1 MFEKILINFLETKR
15 KYIQNFKPP
24 NIIAEI
30 IPTEVTDLFP
40 IDKQILAKI
49 HQFVS
54 NNPIYFKRTNIL
66 INNINF
72 ISYEGDVND
81 FFLSSKKYDTNYQ
94 PFYPTWMLSAFLL
107 CLKAKELGFTEIID
121 IGAGDGRISYCGS
134 LLNLRSI
141 GIELD
146 SSLSELQ
153 NDLCKKT
160 NINFEIVNGDAST
173 FDFAKLNLSKPLFF
187 VSGLPEMGEMFVD
200 NLINTTLKNNFLSFG
215 VVFLGSINNKR
226 KFVKDDTLYGWGE
239 IIKRN
244 NLKIIKEI
252 NLPTHWTNDNNS
264 ESKYLITK
272 KLVNN
277 SKSVGYCIF
286 S

>member
-272 KLVNN
+272 KIN
-277 SKSVGYCIF
+277 K
-286 S
+286 

>member
-30 IPTEVTDLFP
+30 IPTEVTNLFP
-40 IDKQILAKI
+40 IDKLILAKL

-54 NNPIYFKRTNIL
+54 NNPIYFKKTNIL

-81 FFLSSKKYDTNYQ
+81 FYLSSKKYDTNYQ

-134 LLNLRSI
+134 LLYLRSI

-160 NINFEIVNGDAST
+160 NINFEIVNRDAST

-272 KLVNN
+272 KI
-277 SKSVGYCIF
+277 SK
-286 S
+286 

>member
-30 IPTEVTDLFP
+30 IPTEVTNLFP
-40 IDKQILAKI
+40 IDKLILAKL

-54 NNPIYFKRTNIL
+54 NNPIYFKKTNIL

-81 FFLSSKKYDTNYQ
+81 FYLSSKKYDTNYQ

-134 LLNLRSI
+134 LLYLRSI

-160 NINFEIVNGDAST
+160 NINFEIVNRDAST

-239 IIKRN
+239 IIKKN

-272 KLVNN
+272 KI
-277 SKSVGYCIF
+277 SK
-286 S
+286 

>member
-1 MFEKILINFLETKR
+1 MFEKILTNFLETKR
-15 KYIQNFKPP
+15 KYIQNFKPA

-40 IDKQILAKI
+40 MDKQILAKL

-121 IGAGDGRISYCGS
+121 IGAGDGRIPYCGS
-134 LLNLRSI
+134 LLNLRSV

-146 SSLSELQ
+146 TNLTDLQ
-153 NDLCKKT
+153 LDLCKKT
-160 NINFEIVNGDAST
+160 DIKYEIINDDASS
-173 FDFAKLNLSKPLFF
+173 FDFDKLNLSKPIFF
-187 VSGLPEMGEMFVD
+187 ISGLPEMGEMFV
-200 NLINTTLKNNFLSFG
+200 NNVIKKTVRNKFESFG
-215 VVFLGSINNKR
+215 IVFLGSTFKR
-226 KFVKDDTLYGWGE
+226 KFASDVANYGWGE
-239 IIKRN
+239 IIKKN
-244 NLKIIKEI
+244 NLK
-252 NLPTHWTNDNNS
+252 
-264 ESKYLITK
+264 
-272 KLVNN
+272 
-277 SKSVGYCIF
+277 
-286 S
+286 

>member
-15 KYIQNFKPP
+15 KYIQNFKPA

-272 KLVNN
+272 KI
-277 SKSVGYCIF
+277 SK
-286 S
+286 

>member
-15 KYIQNFKPP
+15 KYIQNFKPA

-40 IDKQILAKI
+40 IDKQILANL

>member
-30 IPTEVTDLFP
+30 IPTEVTNLFP
-40 IDKQILAKI
+40 IDKLILAKL

-54 NNPIYFKRTNIL
+54 CNPIYFKKTNIL

-81 FFLSSKKYDTNYQ
+81 FYLSSKKYDTNYQ

-134 LLNLRSI
+134 LLYLRSI

-160 NINFEIVNGDAST
+160 NINFEIVNRDAST

-272 KLVNN
+272 KI
-277 SKSVGYCIF
+277 SK
-286 S
+286 

>member
-1 MFEKILINFLETKR
+1 MFERILVNFLETKR

-30 IPTEVTDLFP
+30 IPTEVTNLFP
-40 IDKQILAKI
+40 IDKLILAKL

-54 NNPIYFKRTNIL
+54 NNPIYFKKTNIL

-81 FFLSSKKYDTNYQ
+81 FYLSSKKYDTNYQ

-134 LLNLRSI
+134 LLYLRSI

-160 NINFEIVNGDAST
+160 NINFEIVNRDAST
-173 FDFAKLNLSKPLFF
+173 FNFDTLNLSKPLFF

-215 VVFLGSINNKR
+215 IVFLGSINNKR

-272 KLVNN
+272 KI
-277 SKSVGYCIF
+277 SK
-286 S
+286 

>member
-15 KYIQNFKPP
+15 KYIQNFKPA

-277 SKSVGYCIF
+277 SKSVGYCTF

>member
-30 IPTEVTDLFP
+30 IPTEVTNLFP
-40 IDKQILAKI
+40 IDKLILAKL

-54 NNPIYFKRTNIL
+54 NNPIYFKKTNIL

-72 ISYEGDVND
+72 IAYEGDVND
-81 FFLSSKKYDTNYQ
+81 FYLSSKKYDTNYQ

-134 LLNLRSI
+134 LLYLRSI

-160 NINFEIVNGDAST
+160 NINFEIVNRDAST

-215 VVFLGSINNKR
+215 IVFLGSINNKR

-272 KLVNN
+272 KI
-277 SKSVGYCIF
+277 SK
-286 S
+286 

>member
-30 IPTEVTDLFP
+30 IPTEVTNLFP
-40 IDKQILAKI
+40 IDKLILAKL

-54 NNPIYFKRTNIL
+54 NNPIYFKKTNIL

-81 FFLSSKKYDTNYQ
+81 FYLSSKKYDTNYQ

-134 LLNLRSI
+134 LLYLKSI

-272 KLVNN
+272 KI
-277 SKSVGYCIF
+277 SK
-286 S
+286 

>member
-15 KYIQNFKPP
+15 KYIQNFKPA

-40 IDKQILAKI
+40 IDKQILAKL

>member
-30 IPTEVTDLFP
+30 IPTEVTNLFP
-40 IDKQILAKI
+40 IDKLILAKL

-54 NNPIYFKRTNIL
+54 CNPIYFKKTNIL

-72 ISYEGDVND
+72 ISYEGDVNE
-81 FFLSSKKYDTNYQ
+81 FYLSSKKYDTNYQ

-134 LLNLRSI
+134 LLYLRSI

-160 NINFEIVNGDAST
+160 NINFEIVNRDAST

-272 KLVNN
+272 KI
-277 SKSVGYCIF
+277 SK
-286 S
+286 

>member
-15 KYIQNFKPP
+15 KYIQNFKPA

>member
-15 KYIQNFKPP
+15 KYIQNFKPA

-40 IDKQILAKI
+40 IDKQILAKL

-226 KFVKDDTLYGWGE
+226 KFVKDDTFYGWGE